1 MAFSAPSV
9 PAFPLDLP
17 TKTLERVSFAGLH
30 SGNTADAEILYDACT
45 TDGFFL
51 LDLTDSEQ
59 GREFIATVDAMFK
72 LQEAFFK
79 LDLDVKKQYVGERF
93 LG

>member
-1 MAFSAPSV
+1 MAYSAPCV
-9 PAFPLDLP
+9 LAFPAGLP
-17 TKTLERVSFAGLH
+17 TKTLERVSFAGVRNGDT
-30 SGNTADAEILYDACT
+30 SDAEKLYNACT

-59 GREFIATVDAMFK
+59 GRKYIATVDAMFK
-72 LQEAFFK
+72 LQGEFFK
-79 LDLDVKKQYVGERF
+79 LDLDTKKQYVGERF